1 MKHVMFEGQRSRSGR
16 NTDRSR
22 YVLPLVVL
30 LAGLSG
36 PAGAATVPVD
46 GLPDGARVM
55 TPAELYLLYRDKNWQ
70 WADGAGRMESQNR
83 RFTARVD
90 GEKGK
95 AWAEGRWRI
104 TWSGQMCFDAKWHL
118 AHGVFPNKTC
128 FSHRIADGTIYQKR
142 EPDGVWY
149 VFRHASGNKDDEAR
163 KLLSIE
169 TITPKTEAL
178 NLALPVAQS
187 PVQ

>member
-1 MKHVMFEGQRSRSGR
+1 MKHSMFEGQRSRYGWR
-16 NTDRSR
+16 TDRSR
-22 YVLPLVVL
+22 DVLTLFVL
-30 LAGLSG
+30 LAGLG
-36 PAGAATVPVD
+36 TPAGAATATAD
-46 GLPDGARVM
+46 GLPEGARVM
-55 TPAELYLLYRDKNWQ
+55 TPAELYVLYRDKNWQ

-90 GEKGK
+90 GDKGK

-118 AHGVFPNKTC
+118 DQGVFPNKTC

-149 VFRHASGNKDDEAR
+149 IFRHAGGNKDDEAR
-163 KLLSIE
+163 KLVSIE

-187 PVQ
+187 PTQ

>member
-1 MKHVMFEGQRSRSGR
+1 MKHLMCDGQQSRP
-16 NTDRSR
+16 DRGKR
-22 YVLPLVVL
+22 ALAFFVV
-30 LAGLSG
+30 LAGLSA
-36 PAGAATVPVD
+36 PASAASVTKD

-70 WADGAGRMESQNR
+70 WADGTGRMESQNR
-83 RFTARVD
+83 RFTARVE

-118 AHGVFPNKTC
+118 DQGIFPNKTC

-149 VFRHASGNKDDEAR
+149 VFRHAGGNKNDEAR
-163 KLLSIE
+163 KLVSIE
-169 TITPKTEAL
+169 ALTPKTEAL
-178 NLALPVAQS
+178 NLALPVPQS
-187 PVQ
+187 PTQ

>member
-1 MKHVMFEGQRSRSGR
+1 MKHSMFEGQRSRYGR
-16 NTDRSR
+16 STETSR
-22 YVLPLVVL
+22 GALTLVVV
-30 LAGLSG
+30 LAGIGAS
-36 PAGAATVPVD
+36 AGAASAAND

-55 TPAELYLLYRDKNWQ
+55 TPAEIYVLYRDKNWQ

-90 GEKGK
+90 GDKGK

-118 AHGVFPNKTC
+118 AQGVFPNKTC
-128 FSHRIADGTIYQKR
+128 FSHRVVDGTIYQKR
-142 EPDGVWY
+142 EPDGDWY
-149 VFRHASGNKDDEAR
+149 VFRHAGGNKDDEAR
-163 KLLSIE
+163 KLVSIK
-169 TITPKTEAL
+169 TIKPKTEAL

-187 PVQ
+187 PTQ

>member
-1 MKHVMFEGQRSRSGR
+1 MKHSTFEGQWSRYGWR
-16 NTDRSR
+16 TDRSR
-22 YVLPLVVL
+22 GVLTLFVL
-30 LAGLSG
+30 LAGLG
-36 PAGAATVPVD
+36 TPAGAATATAD
-46 GLPDGARVM
+46 SLPDGARVM
-55 TPAELYLLYRDKNWQ
+55 TPAELYILYRDKNWQ
-70 WADGAGRMESQNR
+70 WADGAGRMESRNR

-95 AWAEGRWRI
+95 AWADGRWRI

-118 AHGVFPNKTC
+118 AEGVFPNKTC
-128 FSHRIADGTIYQKR
+128 FSHRIANGTIYQKR

-149 VFRHASGNKDDEAR
+149 VFRHAEGNKDDEAR
-163 KLLSIE
+163 KLISIK

-187 PVQ
+187 PTQ

>member
-1 MKHVMFEGQRSRSGR
+1 MKHSMFEGQRSRYGWR
-16 NTDRSR
+16 MDRSR
-22 YVLPLVVL
+22 GVLTLFVL
-30 LAGLSG
+30 LAGLG
-36 PAGAATVPVD
+36 TPAGAATATAD

-55 TPAELYLLYRDKNWQ
+55 TPAELYVLYRDKNWQ

-83 RFTARVD
+83 RFTARID
-90 GEKGK
+90 GDKGK

-118 AHGVFPNKTC
+118 DQGVFPNKT
-128 FSHRIADGTIYQKR
+128 
-142 EPDGVWY
+142 
-149 VFRHASGNKDDEAR
+149 FRHAGGNKDDEAR
-163 KLLSIE
+163 KLVSIE

-187 PVQ
+187 PTQ